1 MIGWPRLLKL
11 IASRDVVGWKRFPK
25 LKSPLTDQDSLRQF
39 WKTREV
45 QFTILSVTFWDNSEF
60 EFFLPFYLTFDL
72 KYPSNL
78 STFQWLWARA
88 LFWCIKCLRL
98 IKFNIWPFFIYV
110 AIFDF
115 LCPRLTSRLS
125 FLKRLAQELSF
136 EVQFLYYWK
145 RLKLDVF
152 SVFVTSH
159 DLRWPPDYFVWKAD
173 VKTVI
178 LIYNL
183 PHFIVVQNL
192 PIFGILDLGW
202 KKNSKIFCWKVLKK
216 TFFPG
221 DKE

>member
-11 IASRDVVGWKRFPK
+11 LASRDVVGWKRFPE

-60 EFFLPFYLTFDL
+60 EFSLPFYLTFDL

-98 IKFNIWPFFIYV
+98 IKFNIWPFLIYV

-125 FLKRLAQELSF
+125 FFETISSRASLWGIILLLLKKIEIR
-136 EVQFLYYWK
+136 
-145 RLKLDVF
+145 R
-152 SVFVTSH
+152 
-159 DLRWPPDYFVWKAD
+159 
-173 VKTVI
+173 
-178 LIYNL
+178 
-183 PHFIVVQNL
+183 
-192 PIFGILDLGW
+192 IFGICDLKW
-202 KKNSKIFCWKVLKK
+202 PSVTSWLLFWESWRQDRHFDI
-216 TFFPG
+216 
-221 DKE
+221 